1 MKEFFSENQNLIIYL
16 FISFGVILFLILAI
30 QILIR
35 TSLKKRTELIEK
47 IKVSETVETSTPLKK
62 TSRAFKKQ
70 AKEHLRERFSIFKR
84 VAIAVSVI
92 SVLLITSI
100 PFMDRLPQAFIS
112 ILVGSTAI
120 ITGMAAKPFIE
131 NFLSGIA
138 ITVSK
143 MLKIGD
149 TIIIN
154 DNYGTI
160 EDISPTHT
168 VVKIWNWRRYVI
180 PNSAM
185 INSDFINLS
194 LNDKWL
200 WAHVEF
206 FVSYESNIKEV
217 REIALSTVLECKYYN
232 DVEPP
237 SFWVMKTEKDGVK
250 CWVAAWATSPAGA
263 WEIEAEIRTN
273 LIINFQE
280 KNIQSHIN
288 YHKVHKDVVL

>member
-1 MKEFFSENQNLIIYL
+1 MSDFIGNHQNLIIYL
-16 FISFGVILFLILAI
+16 IISLGVIAILTI
-30 QILIR
+30 IILILIR
-35 TSLKKRTELIEK
+35 ISLRKRTELIEK
-47 IKVSETVETSTPLKK
+47 IKVSETGGSRTPFRKS
-62 TSRAFKKQ
+62 SRTFKKE

-84 VAIAVSVI
+84 VAITVSVI
-92 SVLLITSI
+92 SVLLLTSI

-138 ITVSK
+138 ITMSK

-185 INSDFINLS
+185 INSDFVNLS

-206 FVSYESNIKEV
+206 FVSYEANIKKV
-217 REIALSTVLECKYYN
+217 KEIALATVLECAHYN

-237 SFWVMKTEKDGVK
+237 SFWVMKTEKEGIK

-273 LIINFQE
+273 LVINFQE
-280 KNIQSHIN
+280 NNIQSHIN
-288 YHKVHKDVVL
+288 YHKVQAE